1 MGKSNNIL
9 MENLENMDL
18 ARELFREYQDFL
30 NEDLCF
36 QNFEA
41 ELTTLPGK
49 YTRPDGEILLATV
62 NKEIAGIVARRR
74 IDADRC
80 EMKRLYIRPQFRG
93 LGIGR
98 NLAELCVKNA
108 KQDRERPCLR
118 IDARI
123 Q

>member
-1 MGKSNNIL
+1 

-36 QNFEA
+36 QNVEA
-41 ELTTLPGK
+41 ELATLPSK
-49 YTRPDGEILLATV
+49 YTFPDGEILLPAV
-62 NKEIAGIVARRR
+62 NKRIAGIVARRR